1 MFQILNHAK
10 LIRDFLSL
18 PKAATLR
25 EGDYSLTL
33 TQQDRPLLAL
43 SLSIHCSPTPSMP
56 TMPAHA
62 PQADTRVRTLYTTSH
77 FLRKCHTYFFHDSP
91 THERLLL
98 ISGICLDEET
108 FVLDILVPVK
118 LANASRYGVE
128 ADLGDLFAKLAVLE
142 ETHGLLQLAI
152 FHSHLWEGRSAVQP
166 SDTDQALQNN
176 LEAEGYKT
184 VQAIFSKDAHVGFF
198 TTTTPF
204 VLNVIGND
212 ITEVE
217 THAIQ
222 RVVQLNDVPHLS
234 HQAI

>member
-1 MFQILNHAK
+1 MFQIVNHAK
-10 LIRDFLSL
+10 LLQDFLSL
-18 PKAATLR
+18 PHAATLR

-33 TQQDRPLLAL
+33 TQQERPLLSL
-43 SLSIHCSPTPSMP
+43 SLSIHCSSTPSLP
-56 TMPAHA
+56 SLPAQA

-77 FLRKCHTYFFHDSP
+77 FLRSCHTYLHQDSP
-91 THERLLL
+91 TQERLLL

-108 FVLDILVPVK
+108 HVLDILVPVK

-166 SDTDQALQNN
+166 SDTDQTLQNN
-176 LEAEGYKT
+176 LEKEGYKT
-184 VQAIFSKDAHVGFF
+184 VQAIFSKDAYVGFF
-198 TTTTPF
+198 TNTTPF
-204 VLNVIGND
+204 LLNVIGND
-212 ITEVE
+212 VREVE

-222 RVVQLNDVPHLS
+222 KVVQLNDVPHL
-234 HQAI
+234 